1 VNVKTMKN
9 ENTGECWSGGVGVEN
24 TKHQTPNTR
33 ETPIPKLKGGGAALE
48 ISGARAKGRAGYWLL
63 GRPCDPQSSILN
75 PQSPAFTLIE
85 LLVVIAIVAILA
97 ALVVGGASVG
107 IAVSHRSRAQA
118 ELSSMSAAIDAYK
131 QKRGYYPPC
140 NISNSPSGPIVRT
153 TYSSLFYELTGVITT
168 NQGSSQI
175 FHSLLTQ
182 ENLTQPANG
191 AAGPLTVEG
200 LFGTGGINNSSPD
213 PTEIQNFYPAMKNYQ
228 HGALYQTDGSGPTY
242 TLMMVSIHGPR
253 DFPNTSSQI
262 YNFWNY
268 VSSQNAA
275 PAHNKNTYDLW
286 VDILIRGKTNRISN
300 WSSQPEIV
308 ND

>member
-1 VNVKTMKN
+1 MKTGKTM
-9 ENTGECWSGGVGVEN
+9 ERRSGGVVRWEN
-24 TKHQTPNTR
+24 TKYQKPNTR
-33 ETPIPKLKGGGAALE
+33 ETPIPKLQAGPAAPE
-48 ISGARAKGRAGYWLL
+48 ISGARAKGRSGDWLVR
-63 GRPCDPQSSILN
+63 RPCNPLSSILY
-75 PQSPAFTLIE
+75 PPSPGFTLIE

-118 ELSSMSAAIDAYK
+118 EHSSMSAAIDAYK

-140 NISNSPSGPIVRT
+140 NVSNTSAGSVVFT
-153 TYSSLFYELTGVITT
+153 THSSLFYELTGVITT

-175 FHSLLTQ
+175 FHSPLTQ
-182 ENLTQPANG
+182 ETLTQPANG
-191 AAGPLTVEG
+191 AGGATTVEG

-228 HGALYQTDGSGPTY
+228 HGALYQSDGSGPTY
-242 TLMMVSIHGPR
+242 TLMMVSIHGPM

-262 YNFWNY
+262 YNFWHY

-286 VDILIRGKTNRISN
+286 VDIVIRGKTNRISN
-300 WSSQPEIV
+300 WSSQPEVV
-308 ND
+308 NDWTP